1 MTARTEYARQVVH
14 MAMGGFALALRYL
27 TWWQSALL
35 AGAAIAF
42 NLLVLPHVGGTYL
55 YRSSEFARGFP
66 AGILLYPIS
75 VLLLILIF
83 PHRPDIAA
91 AAWAI
96 LAVGDGMSTI
106 VGRAIGGRPIPWN
119 REKTWAGSIAFV
131 VFGSLAG
138 VTLAWW
144 CRDAVNPPPP
154 LWFCVTA
161 PITAALCAAAAE
173 SLPIRL
179 DDNVSVPV
187 AAAAV
192 MWVATFI
199 TEDAVR
205 TAIGPLA
212 TRLPVAIGLNVLV
225 SMAGYRARTV
235 SRSGAVCGAIIGS
248 IIFASTGWQGWI
260 LLLATFL
267 AAAITSRLGLRRKT
281 LLGIA
286 EERGGRRGAGNAIAK
301 TGIAAAAAIVALLS
315 PSAPAALVAFVAAL
329 TAGGSD
335 TVASEIGKAWG
346 RQAYLVPT
354 FSHVPPGTSGA
365 VSLEGTA
372 AGLVGAFVLGSLAV
386 ALGLVQAN
394 ALGPIVLA
402 ATIGAFA
409 ESALGAT
416 LEAPGIVNND
426 LLNFLNTGIAALVA
440 IGLTGL
446 LT

>member
-1 MTARTEYARQVVH
+1 MTARTEYARQLVH

-27 TWWQSALL
+27 TWWQAALL
-35 AGAAIAF
+35 AGGAIAF
-42 NLLVLPHVGGTYL
+42 NLFVLPRVGGTYL

-75 VLLLILIF
+75 VLMLILVF
-83 PHRPDIAA
+83 PSRLDIAA

-106 VGRAIGGRPIPWN
+106 VGRAVGGRPIPWN

-131 VFGSLAG
+131 VFGSIAG
-138 VTLAWW
+138 VALAWW
-144 CRDAVNPPPP
+144 CRIAVNPAPSM
-154 LWFCVTA
+154 WFWLAA
-161 PITAALCAAAAE
+161 PIAAALCAAAAE
-173 SLPIRL
+173 TIPVRL

-192 MWVATFI
+192 LWMASYI

-205 TAIGPLA
+205 AAIGPLA
-212 TRLPVAIGLNVLV
+212 ARLPFALGLNIVVAL
-225 SMAGYRARTV
+225 AGYRGRTV
-235 SRSGAVCGAIIGS
+235 SQSGAICGAIIGA
-248 IIFASTGWQGWI
+248 IIFASTGWRGWT

-267 AAAITSRLGLRRKT
+267 AAATTSRLGIRRKT

-286 EERGGRRGAGNAIAK
+286 EERGGRRGAGNAIAN
-301 TGIAAAAAIVALLS
+301 TGVAAAAAIIALLS
-315 PSAPAALVAFVAAL
+315 PSTPTALIAFVAAL

-354 FSHVPPGTSGA
+354 FRHVPPGTSGA

-372 AGLVGAFVLGSLAV
+372 AGLIGAFVLGSIAV
-386 ALGLVQAN
+386 LLQLIQPN
-394 ALGPIVLA
+394 ALVPIVLA

-416 LEAPGIVNND
+416 LEAPGILNND
-426 LLNFLNTGIAALVA
+426 LLNFLNTAIAALLA
-440 IGLTGL
+440 IWLTGL